1 MGQFFTESFQRRT
14 GAPLAIVSGDP
25 RISALVALG
34 SPRRPSIYF
43 DANPERS
50 PWVTMADL
58 RRKGAVVV
66 WPGVETQV
74 SVPTDIAVHFP
85 DLVAEVP
92 HAFERTV
99 QGRLP
104 LYRVGWGV
112 LRPGSE
118 PPAPEAKP
126 TPEEKPQEKPDAKSD
141 EKPSAEAKPAVDAK
155 PASEAKQ

>member
-1 MGQFFTESFQRRT
+1 ILILPWTGLSSVDVSRPANAMGQFFTESFERRT

-50 PWVTMADL
+50 PWVTIADL
-58 RRKGAVVV
+58 RRKGAVVL
-66 WPGVETQV
+66 WPGAETQV
-74 SVPTDIAVHFP
+74 WVPTDIAVHFP

-92 HAFERTV
+92 HAFDRTV

-126 TPEEKPQEKPDAKSD
+126 TPEEKPEAKSD
-141 EKPSAEAKPAVDAK
+141 EK
-155 PASEAKQ
+155 